1 MNTNRSHDADNLV
14 RRPQAA
20 HQMAASSPR
29 SGDGGQVSSRHAAAA
44 TTRSTYD
51 TAILADGP
59 VAFWTLGGGR
69 ADVADQTGHGH
80 TGRAHGG
87 PSVTRFVNGDPATV
101 FDGATQYIEVPD
113 HAALSVPATGILA
126 IEAWMR
132 PDVLDFPHQE
142 GTNYVHWMGKGEVN
156 QHEYA
161 ARMYSRTT
169 TDNPPRPNR
178 ISGYAFNLSGDR
190 GTGSYF
196 QDNIIAGRWIHYLLV
211 VNTVNTDESHPT
223 GYTKIYKNGCVC
235 DQDAL
240 TSFATVPGDGTA
252 PFRIATRDFKSFF
265 LGAIA
270 KVAIYDY
277 ELSPIMVRSHY
288 QAVVLSGAH

>member
-1 MNTNRSHDADNLV
+1 MNTNRSHDVDNPV
-14 RRPQAA
+14 RHPQAA
-20 HQMAASSPR
+20 HRMAASSPR
-29 SGDGGQVSSRHAAAA
+29 SEDGGQRSSQHAAA
-44 TTRSTYD
+44 TVRSSYD

-59 VAFWTLGGGR
+59 VAFWALGGGHTR
-69 ADVADQTGHGH
+69 VADQTGHGH

-87 PSVTRFVNGDPATV
+87 PSATEFVNGDPATV

-113 HAALSVPATGILA
+113 HDALSVPATGILA

-142 GTNYVHWMGKGEVN
+142 GTNYVHWIGKGEAN
-156 QHEYA
+156 QYEYA

-169 TDNPPRPNR
+169 TDNPPRANR

-196 QDNIIAGRWIHYLLV
+196 QDNIIPGQWIHYMLV
-211 VNTVNTDESHPT
+211 INTVDTDESHPT
-223 GYTKIYKNGCVC
+223 GYTKIYKNGCVR

-240 TSFATVPGDGTA
+240 TSFATVPSDGRA

-277 ELSPIMVRSHY
+277 EPPPMTLRSHY
-288 QAVVLSGAH
+288 QVAVPSVAQ